1 MKIKFVNDH
10 VETDEQP
17 KSPKKITGTRFG
29 AVLSANRWQ
38 SPFQAWCEITKAY
51 VKPFE
56 ETIYTKAGKVIEDK
70 QLTWFEDLAK
80 VIRPEAMYGK
90 DFFKKTRGD
99 FFHDVEIF
107 GGMWDSVTCDDSGII
122 NGVIECKTTK
132 RAEDWMDDIPE
143 YYALQAALYAHLL
156 NVDDVYMIISF
167 LDESDYDHPEDY
179 VCTAR
184 NTTYRHFKVSERY
197 PEFARY
203 INFCELWWE
212 KHVVTGISPDYDE
225 KEDAEY
231 LQAMRTH
238 VVDTTTDMS
247 GILEEAEM
255 LYSSISTIE
264 DSIKADKKRLTE
276 IEGLLKDYAIEHE
289 GADQDKTVF
298 KGSKYT
304 WTLSKTTSTTVDTD
318 KMKKDGIY
326 NQYLK
331 EKVTYTMRKNINKE
345 GDNV

>member
-10 VETDEQP
+10 VETVETP

-29 AVLSANRWQ
+29 AVLNANRWQ
-38 SPFQAWCEITKAY
+38 TPFQAWCEITKAY

-70 QLTWFEDLAK
+70 QLTWFEDLAH

-90 DFFKKTRGD
+90 DFFNKTHGD
-99 FFHDVEIF
+99 FFKDEPIF
-107 GGMWDSVTCDDSGII
+107 GGMWDSVVHDGNNNIR
-122 NGVIECKTTK
+122 GVVECKTTK

-143 YYALQAALYAHLL
+143 YYALQAALYAYLL
-156 NVDDVYMIISF
+156 HVDDVFMIISF

-179 VCTAR
+179 VCGAN
-184 NTTYRHFKVSERY
+184 NTTYRYFKVSERY

-203 INFCELWWE
+203 INYCELWWE
-212 KHVVTGISPDYDE
+212 QQVLTGVSPEYDE
-225 KEDAEY
+225 KDDAEY
-231 LQAMRTH
+231 LSALRTH
-238 VVDTTTDMS
+238 VIDASSDMS
-247 GILEEAEM
+247 SILEEAET
-255 LYSSISTIE
+255 LYESITTVE
-264 DSIKADKKRLTE
+264 ESIKADKKRLSE
-276 IEGLLKDYAIEHE
+276 IETLLKDYVIEHE
-289 GADQDKTVF
+289 EPNQEKAVF
-298 KGSKYT
+298 NGSKYT
-304 WTLSKTTSTTVDTD
+304 WTVSKTVSTTVDTD